1 MEIYFSILLKKSLNL
16 KELNLNEELVY
27 WGEQSFSQEPKVF
40 KWETLIT
47 LTQYE
52 CEGFVIDYIFSKILN
67 LNDFYSYKLELKNT
81 SKDINTIINFLKM
94 INKNLNEW
102 YFLTFNEDY
111 ESYTHKT
118 IINEKDILI
127 SLGELSNNEFRK
139 NLVLMKKKI

>member
-1 MEIYFSILLKKSLNL
+1 MEIYFSILLKKSLNI

-52 CEGFVIDYIFSKILN
+52 CEGFVIDYLFGNTLK
-67 LNDFYSYKLELKNT
+67 LNDFYSYKLELKKT
-81 SKDINTIINFLKM
+81 SKNINTIIEFLKL
-94 INKNLNEW
+94 INRNLNEW
-102 YFLTFNEDY
+102 YFFTFNEDY

-118 IINEKDILI
+118 IMNEKDILI
-127 SLGELSNNEFRK
+127 SLSELSNNEFKK
-139 NLVLMKKKI
+139 NLVLMKRKI

>member
-52 CEGFVIDYIFSKILN
+52 CKGFVIDYIFSKILN

-139 NLVLMKKKI
+139 NLVLMKRKI